1 MKEKKGDKMA
11 LNTETNVNDLVFN
24 GVLTVVANRESWT
37 GTMTQ
42 LGVAIRKVTERNHR
56 KMLPGSPSAL
66 RVVLNRVLNR
76 LRSRKVRATFGRTTD
91 HARKR
96 YVEFSR

>member
-1 MKEKKGDKMA
+1 MKEKGDKMA
-11 LNTETNVNDLVFN
+11 SNTETNVNDLVLN
-24 GVLTVVANRESWT
+24 GVLTVISNHESWT

-42 LGVAIRKVTERNHR
+42 LGAAIRKVTERSNR

-76 LRSRKVRATFGRTTD
+76 LRTRKVRATFGRTPD
-91 HARKR
+91 HARVR
-96 YVEFSR
+96 YVQFSK

>member
-1 MKEKKGDKMA
+1 MKEKGDKMA
-11 LNTETNVNDLVFN
+11 SNTVTNVNDLVFN
-24 GVLTVVANRESWT
+24 GVLSVVSTHESWT

-42 LGVAIRKVTERNHR
+42 LGNAIRKVTERSHR

-76 LRSRKVRATFGRTTD
+76 LRSRKVRATFGRTPD
-91 HARKR
+91 HARIR
-96 YVEFSR
+96 YVQFSR

>member
-1 MKEKKGDKMA
+1 MKEKGDKMA
-11 LNTETNVNDLVFN
+11 SNTETNVNDLVVN
-24 GVLTVVANRESWT
+24 GVLTVVSSRESWT

-42 LGVAIRKVTERNHR
+42 LGVAIRKVTDRSHR

-76 LRSRKVRATFGRTTD
+76 LRTRKVRAIFGRTTD
-91 HARKR
+91 HARTR
-96 YVEFSR
+96 YVQFSR